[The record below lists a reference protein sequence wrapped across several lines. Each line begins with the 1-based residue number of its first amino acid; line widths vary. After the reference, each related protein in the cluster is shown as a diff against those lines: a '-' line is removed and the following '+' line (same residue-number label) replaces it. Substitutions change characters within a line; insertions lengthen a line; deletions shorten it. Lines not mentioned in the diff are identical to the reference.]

1 MADTKISNLAA
12 LAAAPDTNDV
22 FALVD
27 TTAGSTKKLEAKYLV
42 RDSGGSGA
50 IVTGASGAYTLTIP
64 ATGTA
69 ALLATANVFAEIVT
83 ASKGIAFPATQ
94 VASVD
99 AHTLDDYE
107 EGVWTT
113 PTILFGGANV
123 GMEFDTLESTYTKF
137 GNLVTARMLVILS
150 AKGSSTG
157 IATVGGLPF
166 TVSGHS
172 VASVWAYS
180 LSYTG
185 MLISHA
191 SNAQT
196 TCVIQQITEA
206 GTTSNLTDA
215 NFINTTRL
223 YLNVSYKV

>member
-1 MADTKISNLAA
+1 MPRYIEQLNENIT
-12 LAAAPDTNDV
+12 
-22 FALVD
+22 
-27 TTAGSTKKLEAKYLV
+27 
-42 RDSGGSGA
+42 
-50 IVTGASGAYTLTIP
+50 P
-64 ATGTA
+64 ATGDWLWIVDVSAGATDQDRKLSVGKL
-69 ALLATANVFAEIVT
+69 ALLATANTFAEIVT

-166 TVSGHS
+166 TVSGHTA
-172 VASVWAYS
+172 ASVWALS

-191 SNAQT
+191 TSGT
-196 TCVIQQITEA
+196 TTFVIQQITEA
-206 GTTSNLTDA
+206 GTVSTLTDA
-215 NFINTTRL
+215 NFINTTRF
-223 YLNVSYKV
+223 YLNVSYRV